1 MSKKAFSTYSAATEL
16 GGLNNHQ
23 LIVELSKHHFS
34 CLVVTAQL
42 HIVAFELFKLD
53 EEELDFDDLMM
64 EIMRESRLLD
74 KSYTETKV
82 YANSPF
88 AVLIPAG
95 QFNKQIAE
103 DYLSVSFGEAHRQV
117 MRYDE
122 LSAEMGIVTAFRLDE
137 EVPEQINR
145 RLIMVE
151 FHHVFSKMAEHL
163 LQQDNKATDKIKVQ
177 FYYKHI
183 IVGVMKNS
191 QLHLVQFFNYQT
203 PEDVL
208 YYLLNIC
215 QQLGLRTAQVVLE
228 ISGMIDLQSALYNEL
243 NKYFANIAM
252 EEVNMKNLPQDF
264 HHYPPHYLSPFFN
277 LAV

>member
-42 HIVAFELFKLD
+42 NIVAFELFKLD

-122 LSAEMGIVTAFRLDE
+122 LSADMGIVTAFRLDE

-208 YYLLNIC
+208 YFLLNIC
-215 QQLGLRTAQVVLE
+215 QQLGLHTAQVMLE

>member
-53 EEELDFDDLMM
+53 EDELDFDDLMM

-122 LSAEMGIVTAFRLDE
+122 LSADMGIVTAFRLEE

-215 QQLGLRTAQVVLE
+215 QQLGLHTAQVVLE

-243 NKYFANIAM
+243 NKYFATIAM

>member
-42 HIVAFELFKLD
+42 NIVAFELFKLD
-53 EEELDFDDLMM
+53 EDELDFDDLMM

-88 AVLIPAG
+88 ALLIPAG

-122 LSAEMGIVTAFRLDE
+122 LSADMGIVTAFRLEE

-208 YYLLNIC
+208 YFLLNIC
-215 QQLGLRTAQVVLE
+215 QQLGLHTAQVVLE

>member
-208 YYLLNIC
+208 YFLLNIC
-215 QQLGLRTAQVVLE
+215 QQLSLHTAQVVLE

-243 NKYFANIAM
+243 NKYFATIAM

>member
-34 CLVVTAQL
+34 CLVVTEQL
-42 HIVAFELFKLD
+42 NIVAFELFKLD
-53 EEELDFDDLMM
+53 EDELDFDDLMM

-122 LSAEMGIVTAFRLDE
+122 LSADMGIVTAFRLEE

-191 QLHLVQFFNYQT
+191 KLHLVQFFNYQT

-215 QQLGLRTAQVVLE
+215 QQLGLHTAQVVLE

>member
-53 EEELDFDDLMM
+53 EDELDFDDLMM

-122 LSAEMGIVTAFRLDE
+122 LSADMGIVTAFRLDE

-215 QQLGLRTAQVVLE
+215 QQLSLHTAQVVLE

-243 NKYFANIAM
+243 NKYFATIAM

>member
-42 HIVAFELFKLD
+42 NIVAFELFKLD

-208 YYLLNIC
+208 YFLLNIC
-215 QQLGLRTAQVVLE
+215 QQLGLHTAQVMLE

-243 NKYFANIAM
+243 NKYFATIAM